1 MDDAEAGAA
10 LADAEAGAADDAGAA
25 DVATAD
31 GLDEAADPP
40 PLQAASARTAIG
52 RTRRRRTTSTGDPL
66 LTRRDA
72 RRLAHGRTILPL
84 RHRLV
89 APAAPSKLALTKVQ
103 RPVVHPSAMNDPR
116 RADTTPLD
124 PPSDPPRDDISIA
137 RDDLLIDATDALVA
151 DPVDSGDGLTDTERY
166 EGYAEAGA
174 RSTATTSLDTLMADE
189 LRDGET
195 SDPNVA
201 AEEGLTW
208 VPPVDPVVVP
218 DADDPQGLAI
228 AAGFGTTA
236 ADEPF
241 DADHHDSGLS
251 DESEVTDRIREALR
265 ADARTSTLAD
275 RLVIATLGDVAVIR
289 GLVDDVDD
297 SDAIEEV
304 VSEVAGIGEVRDET
318 ELTS

>member
-1 MDDAEAGAA
+1 
-10 LADAEAGAADDAGAA
+10 
-25 DVATAD
+25 
-31 GLDEAADPP
+31 
-40 PLQAASARTAIG
+40 
-52 RTRRRRTTSTGDPL
+52 
-66 LTRRDA
+66 
-72 RRLAHGRTILPL
+72 
-84 RHRLV
+84 
-89 APAAPSKLALTKVQ
+89 
-103 RPVVHPSAMNDPR
+103 MNDPR
-116 RADTTPLD
+116 RTDTTPLD
-124 PPSDPPRDDISIA
+124 PPSEAPRDDISIS
-137 RDDLLIDATDALVA
+137 REELLTDAADALVA
-151 DPVDSGDGLTDTERY
+151 DPMATDDGLTDTERY

-174 RSTATTSLDTLMADE
+174 RSSAKTSLDTLMADE

-218 DADDPQGLAI
+218 DGDDPEGLAI

-236 ADEPF
+236 DDEPF

-251 DESEVTDRIREALR
+251 DESEVTDRVREALR

-289 GLVDDVDD
+289 GVIDDVDD

-304 VSEVAGIGEVRDET
+304 VSEVDGIRVVRDET
-318 ELTS
+318 ELAS

>member
-1 MDDAEAGAA
+1 
-10 LADAEAGAADDAGAA
+10 
-25 DVATAD
+25 
-31 GLDEAADPP
+31 
-40 PLQAASARTAIG
+40 
-52 RTRRRRTTSTGDPL
+52 
-66 LTRRDA
+66 
-72 RRLAHGRTILPL
+72 
-84 RHRLV
+84 
-89 APAAPSKLALTKVQ
+89 
-103 RPVVHPSAMNDPR
+103 MNDPR
-116 RADTTPLD
+116 RADTAPLD
-124 PPSDPPRDDISIA
+124 PPSEAPRDDISIT
-137 RDDLLIDATDALVA
+137 RDDLLTDATDALVS

-236 ADEPF
+236 TDEPF

-265 ADARTSTLAD
+265 ADARTSTLSD

-304 VSEVAGIGEVRDET
+304 VSEVAGIREVRDET